1 MKNIYWILILISI
14 QSYSQNEQWFDFE
27 LHKNVRFKLPAEN
40 ANLFDS
46 IQNGAKMY
54 ELSAE
59 LNGVAF
65 TGNKIIVEDIILPHN
80 LDDLK
85 SLYDLMSNGSKSYPN
100 TKVVKKDIEKNGFI
114 GQKVTLTDS
123 IGNRLYESEVYLLDN
138 HLFLF
143 NCISKDNS
151 DIKNSDY
158 FFNQISLPKDSG
170 IKQLTGKSELIKM
183 LSQFKTE
190 ILIFIGIIGL
200 IIGIILIKNY
210 LQQRV

>member
-1 MKNIYWILILISI
+1 
-14 QSYSQNEQWFDFE
+14 
-27 LHKNVRFKLPAEN
+27 
-40 ANLFDS
+40 
-46 IQNGAKMY
+46 MY